1 LALDK
6 QMEASDFWEDNQN
19 AKKIISQCNKLKAWT
34 VPYQSLKNRF
44 DTTKEMLPEA
54 DEMDDEDLL
63 NDLLV
68 ELSDIEAELSELETR
83 KMLSGE
89 LDNKNCFISINSGAG
104 GTESCD
110 WAEMLH
116 RMYIKWAQ
124 RKGWKVEQVD
134 YLNGD
139 VAGIKNA
146 TLKLM
151 GPFAYGYAK
160 AEKGVHRLV
169 RISPFD
175 SNAKRH
181 TSFAS
186 VEITPEIEDDIEIEI
201 RPEQI
206 RIDTY
211 RASGAGGQHVNK
223 TDSAVRITHLSTNL
237 VVTCQNQRS
246 QLQNK
251 ETCFK
256 ILRSKLYELEV
267 EEREKKLK
275 HESGEKKDIG
285 WGNQI
290 RNYVF
295 HPYSLVKDTR
305 TGHQEGDVQGVM
317 DGNIDPFIITYLKEF
332 G

>member
-1 LALDK
+1 MSAN
-6 QMEASDFWEDNQN
+6 DFWLDNQK
-19 AKKIISQCNKLKAWT
+19 AQKTIAECNKLKAWT
-34 VPYQSLKNRF
+34 VPYKALNQRF
-44 DTTKEMLPEA
+44 IDAKEMLPEA
-54 DEMDDEDLL
+54 FEMGDE
-63 NDLLV
+63 
-68 ELSDIEAELSELETR
+68 ELTQELISELTTLEEELEELETR

-89 LDNKNCFISINSGAG
+89 LDSKNCFISINAGAG

-124 RKGWKVEQVD
+124 RRGWKIEQVD
-134 YLNGD
+134 YLPGE

-151 GPFAYGYAK
+151 GDFAYGYSK
-160 AEKGVHRLV
+160 AEAGVHRLV

-186 VEITPEIEDDIEIEI
+186 VEVTPEIEDDIEVEI
-201 RPEQI
+201 KPEEI

-223 TDSAVRITHLSTNL
+223 TDSAVRITHLPTNI
-237 VVTCQNQRS
+237 VVTCQSQRS

-256 ILRSKLYELEV
+256 ILKSKLYELEV
-267 EEREKKLK
+267 KEREQKLK
-275 HESGEKKDIG
+275 SASGEKKDIG
-285 WGNQI
+285 WGSQI

-305 TGHQEGDVQGVM
+305 TQHQEGDVQGVM
-317 DGNIDPFIITYLKEF
+317 DGNLDPFIIKFLKEF